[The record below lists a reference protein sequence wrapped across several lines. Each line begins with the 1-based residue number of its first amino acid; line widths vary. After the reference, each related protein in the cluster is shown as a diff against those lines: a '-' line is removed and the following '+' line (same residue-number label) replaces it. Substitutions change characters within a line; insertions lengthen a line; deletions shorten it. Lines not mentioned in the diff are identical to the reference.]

1 MDTTYLVV
9 AITTVIIVFSVTL
22 TIVLLTAVRKIIKRT
37 SVIKL
42 KESEIEWKELKCP
55 KCQKVMDTGLSLA
68 RRGIIWR
75 EKTEKKPGLFSN
87 IDSVL
92 ENTINLSILPA
103 SNISWRCSSCKLV
116 ILDNSK
122 MVKIKNS

>member
-1 MDTTYLVV
+1 MDSTNIVII
-9 AITTVIIVFSVTL
+9 ITTVVILITVILAT
-22 TIVLLTAVRKIIKRT
+22 VLLATVRKVNKGNN
-37 SVIKL
+37 VLKL

-68 RRGIIWR
+68 GRGIIWR
-75 EKTEKKPGLFSN
+75 EKSEKKPGLFSN
-87 IDSVL
+87 IGSVL
-92 ENTINLSILPA
+92 ENTISMNVLPA

-122 MVKIKNS
+122 MIKIKNS

>member
-1 MDTTYLVV
+1 MDTTYLVIT
-9 AITTVIIVFSVTL
+9 ITTVVILITVIL
-22 TIVLLTAVRKIIKRT
+22 AIVLLAAVRKINKGN
-37 SVIKL
+37 SVIKF
-42 KESEIEWKELKCP
+42 KESEIEWKELKCL

-75 EKTEKKPGLFSN
+75 EKIEKKPGLFSN
-87 IDSVL
+87 IGSVL
-92 ENTINLSILPA
+92 ENTISLNVLPA
-103 SNISWRCSSCKLV
+103 LNISWRCSSCKLF

>member
-1 MDTTYLVV
+1 MDSTYIVII
-9 AITTVIIVFSVTL
+9 ITTVVILITVIL
-22 TIVLLTAVRKIIKRT
+22 AIVLLATVRKINKGNN
-37 SVIKL
+37 VIKL
-42 KESEIEWKELKCP
+42 KESEIEWKELRCP

-68 RRGIIWR
+68 GRGIIWR
-75 EKTEKKPGLFSN
+75 EKTEKKPRLFSN
-87 IDSVL
+87 IGSVL
-92 ENTINLSILPA
+92 ENTISMNVLPA

>member
-1 MDTTYLVV
+1 MDTTNLVII
-9 AITTVIIVFSVTL
+9 ITTVVILITVILV
-22 TIVLLTAVRKIIKRT
+22 IVLLVAVRKINKGN

-42 KESEIEWKELKCP
+42 KESEMEWKELKCP
-55 KCQKVMDTGLSLA
+55 KCQKLMDTGLSLA
-68 RRGIIWR
+68 GRGIIWR

-87 IDSVL
+87 IGSVL
-92 ENTINLSILPA
+92 ENTISLNVLPTL
-103 SNISWRCSSCKLV
+103 NVSWRCSSCKLV

>member
-1 MDTTYLVV
+1 MDTTYLVII
-9 AITTVIIVFSVTL
+9 ITTVVILITVIL
-22 TIVLLTAVRKIIKRT
+22 AIVLLAAVRKINKGN

-87 IDSVL
+87 IGSVL
-92 ENTINLSILPA
+92 ENTISLNVLPA
-103 SNISWRCSSCKLV
+103 LNISWRCSSCKLV

-122 MVKIKNS
+122 MVKVKNS